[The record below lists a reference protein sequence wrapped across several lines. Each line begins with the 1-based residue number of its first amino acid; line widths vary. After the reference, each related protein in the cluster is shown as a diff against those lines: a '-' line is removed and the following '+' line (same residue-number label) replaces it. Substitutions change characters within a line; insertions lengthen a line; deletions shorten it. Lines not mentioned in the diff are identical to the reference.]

1 MAKPKILF
9 VVPTFSEHDQFVGIV
24 NLEKKKREVRA
35 YPYLG
40 VLYLIAGLK
49 HKQRIDYDVDLIDA
63 PAENLTV
70 LELAEKIKRKNPTI
84 MLLTCNTFT
93 LRATKLTL
101 DACRKEVPEAKII
114 LGGIHINHS
123 SKDIE
128 HFDVDYG
135 LKGDC
140 EFTIKP
146 LVEAILEGTSVKEI
160 PGAIY
165 KENGKFCYHPET
177 PIIKDLDSIP
187 FPDRTTIKPEH
198 YVFPLFDKK
207 FTTMISTRGC
217 PFACAFCG
225 LPYNKKYYKRSPENV
240 VEEMKQLESLGYEFI
255 SFCDDVFTIDRRRI
269 VKFCEVINNN
279 NLKVKWGCST
289 RADVV
294 DYELLKL
301 MKDSGCIDVRFGVE
315 SGSEKVRFGHLDKKI
330 TNKQYYDALNWCKEV
345 GLFVTGFFLFGHY
358 GEKYEDMEE
367 TVRFAK
373 SLNFDAVSFGIVVL
387 IPRTEIYKKA
397 LEQGKVKEDIWKEVL
412 EGKKEL
418 PFYCP
423 EGVSLE
429 AMRKLRA
436 KANWDYYIRTK
447 YIVSQF
453 MKVRN
458 VYDFVH
464 RAKTG
469 VNLLMNRG

>member
-1 MAKPKILF
+1 
-9 VVPTFSEHDQFVGIV
+9 
-24 NLEKKKREVRA
+24 
-35 YPYLG
+35 
-40 VLYLIAGLK
+40 
-49 HKQRIDYDVDLIDA
+49 
-63 PAENLTV
+63 
-70 LELAEKIKRKNPTI
+70 
-84 MLLTCNTFT
+84 
-93 LRATKLTL
+93 
-101 DACRKEVPEAKII
+101 
-114 LGGIHINHS
+114 
-123 SKDIE
+123 
-128 HFDVDYG
+128 
-135 LKGDC
+135 
-140 EFTIKP
+140 
-146 LVEAILEGTSVKEI
+146 
-160 PGAIY
+160 
-165 KENGKFCYHPET
+165 
-177 PIIKDLDSIP
+177 
-187 FPDRTTIKPEH
+187 
-198 YVFPLFDKK
+198 
-207 FTTMISTRGC
+207 
-217 PFACAFCG
+217 
-225 LPYNKKYYKRSPENV
+225 
-240 VEEMKQLESLGYEFI
+240 
-255 SFCDDVFTIDRRRI
+255 
-269 VKFCEVINNN
+269 
-279 NLKVKWGCST
+279 
-289 RADVV
+289 
-294 DYELLKL
+294 

-315 SGSEKVRFGHLDKKI
+315 SGSEKIRFGHLDKKI

-447 YIVSQF
+447 YIISQF

-458 VYDFVH
+458 VYDFIH